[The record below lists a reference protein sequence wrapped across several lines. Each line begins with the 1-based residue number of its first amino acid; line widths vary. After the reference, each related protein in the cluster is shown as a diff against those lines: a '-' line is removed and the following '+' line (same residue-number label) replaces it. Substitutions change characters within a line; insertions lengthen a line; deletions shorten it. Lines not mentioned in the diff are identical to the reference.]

1 MFISPLRATCLARA
15 ALRPLMA
22 QACYSTAATFKT
34 YDRLKGKVCVVT
46 GGGAGLGYAIA
57 DKYAKEG
64 GKVVI
69 SDLNLEA
76 AERAA
81 KELKALG
88 LQAAAVKADITD
100 EEQVKAMVQFAV
112 DTFGG
117 VDVIVSNAGYQHIE
131 PVDDLSL
138 KEWRKMLA
146 VHLDGSFL
154 CTKYAMKEMK
164 KNNKGGTIIYMGSVH
179 SKLASVLKAPYVT
192 AKHGLIGLS
201 RTVAKEGAKHNI
213 RSNVICPGFVLTD
226 LVKKQIPEQAERLK
240 ITENEVIKNVML
252 KDTVDGEFT
261 TPEDIAEVAVHFAAH
276 PTSALTGQSL
286 IASHGWSM
294 E

>member
-1 MFISPLRATCLARA
+1 
-15 ALRPLMA
+15 MA
-22 QACYSTAATFKT
+22 HHSSFSTAAPVFKT
-34 YDRLKGKVCVVT
+34 YDRLKDKVCVVT

-57 DKYAKEG
+57 DRYAREG

-69 SDLNLEA
+69 ADLNLEA
-76 AERAA
+76 AEKAA
-81 KELKALG
+81 KELKG
-88 LQAAAVKADITD
+88 HGFPAAAVKVDIT
-100 EEQVKAMVQFAV
+100 EEDQVKAMVQFAV
-112 DTFGG
+112 ATFGG
-117 VDVIVSNAGYQHIE
+117 IDVIVSNAGYQHIE

-164 KNNKGGTIIYMGSVH
+164 KNNKGGSIIFMGSVH
-179 SKLASVLKAPYVT
+179 SKLASIMKAPYVT
-192 AKHGLIGLS
+192 AKHGLMGLS

-213 RSNVICPGFVLTD
+213 RANVICPGFVLTD
-226 LVKKQIPEQAERLK
+226 LVRKQIPEQAQRLG

-261 TPEDIAEVAVHFAAH
+261 TPEDIAEVAVLFAAH
-276 PTSALTGQSL
+276 PTAALTGQSL
-286 IASHGWSM
+286 IASHGWAM